1 MTMIEKRAEYDRVCA
16 DIQGVLYQAAGR
28 TLNSDEGVKLEK
40 MFAQQDELRSEIESG
55 TVKEAAELRLD
66 RAAPMGSAVETS
78 VPARNMNSECGEYLR
93 EFSRGRLGDSIEFR
107 APTATTTSSSDDQI
121 PLELYSRYI
130 RMVDR
135 LSAVRQAAEVDRF
148 ASSDIRFSRQTTQV
162 TIQGDGSN
170 NNSPTDEGSAFAD
183 FDIGTGDV
191 VPTVK
196 AFTAWSQLTNAIIE
210 DSAFS
215 IEDQVLQQHA
225 EAISHA
231 AEVNMIQGTN
241 SFGGVFTDQVSNGG
255 SKHTTSSTDIGI
267 QDLIDAYMKLAG
279 TGYFYKP
286 GAFIISGSAAEKI
299 LGDTDTAGRLLLQ
312 AQAQATAADPVPFR
326 VMGKPVYITSGAVTW
341 GSGTV
346 QAAYLAEDSYH
357 VADVGSIRFLR
368 DQYTYAS
375 SGIVSLTSHMRT
387 SGVFVSEQGQVAVEI
402 G

>member
-1 MTMIEKRAEYDRVCA
+1 MSIIEKRAEYDKLCA
-16 DIQGVLYQAAGR
+16 DMQGILDTASGR
-28 TLNSDEGVKLEK
+28 TLTSDEGVKLEK
-40 MFAQQDELRSEIESG
+40 IFAQQDEVREAIESD
-55 TVKEAAELRLD
+55 TVKQAADLRLD
-66 RAAPMGSAVETS
+66 RTAPQGWHGEGITVEDRS
-78 VPARNMNSECGEYLR
+78 VDQRCDEFLRSFARGETNTMEL
-93 EFSRGRLGDSIEFR
+93 R
-107 APTATTTSSSDDQI
+107 APTATTTTSADDQI

-135 LSAVRQAAEVDRF
+135 LSAVRQAAEVNRF
-148 ASSDIRFSRQTTQV
+148 ATSDIRFSRQTTQV
-162 TIQGDGSN
+162 TIQGDGSTDN
-170 NNSPTDEGSAFAD
+170 TPTDEASAFAD

-196 AFTAWSQLTNAIIE
+196 LFTAWSKLTNAIVE
-210 DSAFS
+210 DSAYS
-215 IEDQVLQQHA
+215 LEDIVLQQHA
-225 EAISHA
+225 ESIAHA
-231 AEVNMIQGTN
+231 AEVNMVQGTN
-241 SFGGVFTDQVSNGG
+241 GFDGVFTDQVSAGG

-326 VMGKPVYITSGAVTW
+326 IMGKPVYVTSGAATW

-346 QAAYLAEDSYH
+346 QACYLSEDAYH

-375 SGIVSLTSHMRT
+375 SGIVSLTSSVRT
-387 SGVFVSEQGQVAVEI
+387 SGVFVREQGQVAVEI